1 MQINEITTTTIII
14 VISILIMTS
23 RIDTISSMVFAQND
37 SEDSETDLNNL
48 TLTNSSEVQVG
59 SSGAEL
65 PQQHDQGP
73 LSSAPSSSSHNHCH
87 HYNNRHQNNLLK
99 SLQFASITSFF
110 NFEPKTELL
119 TSLLFVYDSEIKNVA
134 QYFLSYKVKFG
145 SGF

>member
-65 PQQHDQGP
+65 PQAATTRAIIISPFKQQPQSLPP
-73 LSSAPSSSSHNHCH
+73 LQQSPSEQPSE
-87 HYNNRHQNNLLK
+87 
-99 SLQFASITSFF
+99 
-110 NFEPKTELL
+110 EPT
-119 TSLLFVYDSEIKNVA
+119 IR
-134 QYFLSYKVKFG
+134 
-145 SGF
+145 